1 MKKNRYEIIVFFCG
15 AMSMALELV
24 AARIFSPYVGSSNLV
39 WTTIIGMI
47 LIFMS
52 LGYSVGGK
60 KADKDPDI
68 KILKMLLMISIIYVA
83 ILPFLEEMI
92 LKPFA
97 GLKLPLVVTAIIM
110 SVLLFGFPS
119 FTFAFASPLSVKLKQ
134 IEEKEKDNVGE
145 ISGRMSSW
153 STIGSILGTF
163 LTGFLLIPVI
173 GTSGIMILILVV
185 LTLLVLFLEESFT
198 LKKSLAY
205 LLFVV
210 SVAAVFM
217 TGRYLMKI
225 DNPEIL
231 KDVDSEYSRIQI
243 KEMNTIYGE
252 TLKYMQV
259 GNVGAESLRFT
270 ESGKISDYLYYY
282 DLLEYY
288 LEENSG
294 NILMIGGAAYTYPTY
309 FYGLEKNKE
318 KTMDVV
324 EIDEVMTKL
333 AVENFNLDLSNEKLN
348 VIHQDGRSYINYT
361 DEKYDAILVDAF
373 KGMYAPYELTTL
385 EAAQRMYDILNENG
399 LVITNVIS
407 SLEGKDAKFMKHEYA
422 TYKEVFDDVKVFTV
436 NYHGDEHKEKEQNII
451 LLGIKGKL
459 DINHSVED
467 EYTKLL
473 DTEVFGY
480 ESDYDIVTDNLAQ
493 IGD

>member
-1 MKKNRYEIIVFFCG
+1 MKKNRYEILVFFCG

-60 KADKDPDI
+60 KADKEPDI

-83 ILPFLEEMI
+83 ILPFLEVMI

-97 GLKLPLVVTAIIM
+97 GMGLPLVVTAIFM

-119 FTFAFASPLSVKLKQ
+119 FTFAFASPLAVKLKQ
-134 IEEKEKDNVGE
+134 IEEKDKDNVGE
-145 ISGRMSSW
+145 ISGRMSSV
-153 STIGSILGTF
+153 STIGSIIGTF

-173 GTSGIMILILVV
+173 GTSGIIILILVI
-185 LTLLVLFLEESFT
+185 LTLLVLFLEDKFD
-198 LKKSLAY
+198 KKKVLGY
-205 LLFVV
+205 LLFIL
-210 SVAAVFM
+210 SIAGLFVA
-217 TGRYLMKI
+217 GRYLNKI
-225 DNPEIL
+225 NNPEII

-243 KEMNTIYGE
+243 KEAKTINGD

-259 GNVGAESLRFT
+259 GNIGAESMKFADSKR
-270 ESGKISDYLYYY
+270 ISDYLYYY

-288 LEENSG
+288 LEENGG

-324 EIDEVMTKL
+324 EIDKVMTKL
-333 AVENFNLDLSNEKLN
+333 AESDFGLDLSNEKLN

-385 EAAQRMYDILNENG
+385 EATQRMYDILNENG

-407 SLEGKDAKFMKHEYA
+407 SFEGKDAKFLKHEYV
-422 TYKEVFDDVKVFTV
+422 TYKEVFDDVKLFAV
-436 NYHGDEHKEKEQNII
+436 NYIGDEYKEKEQNII
-451 LLGIKGKL
+451 IIGIKGKL
-459 DINHSVED
+459 DINHAVED
-467 EYTKLL
+467 EYRELL

-480 ESDYDIVTDNLAQ
+480 TSDYDIVTDNLAQ